1 VIRGRGTSGP
11 GPSDRPHFPWH
22 RRPSD
27 VFSKSLSAPASA
39 QLLMTAA
46 VEKIGL
52 FIGGKWHLPSGAQRF
67 ETFNPATRQPIASFV
82 SGTADDARRA
92 VAAAQEAFRG
102 WRETPAPQR
111 GEILLAA
118 ARILKER
125 KEELGRL
132 VTQEMGKVI
141 SEGRGDVQESIDFIE
156 YMAGEGRRLFG
167 ETVPS
172 ELRSKFCLTVRQ
184 PKGVVV
190 CITPWNFPTAIPNW
204 KIAAAL
210 ISGNTVVFKPA
221 SGTAKC
227 GAEVVR
233 VYEKA
238 GLPPGVLNFV
248 TGSGGVVGNA
258 LVADPRVRAVSF
270 TGGVETGRDVYVRGA
285 QSLKMVHLELGGK
298 NPVILMDDADL
309 PLALEGVLF
318 GAFGSSGQRCTATS
332 RLIVHE
338 KVYDKFLGLLTDRL
352 KDFPVGDPLDPSTAM
367 GPVASE
373 DQEKKILSYIEIG
386 KKEAKLLVGG
396 RKLTGGVYDHGYFI
410 APTIFETKHGTRISK
425 EEIFGPV
432 LSVIKVRSYE
442 EAIRVANDVEYGLS
456 SSIYTCDVNRAFRAI
471 DDLEAGITYINA
483 PTIGA
488 EVQLPFGGVKNTGN
502 GGREAGSAAIEEF
515 TEIKTV
521 FVDFS
526 SKLQKAQIDAESAA

>member
-1 VIRGRGTSGP
+1 
-11 GPSDRPHFPWH
+11 
-22 RRPSD
+22 
-27 VFSKSLSAPASA
+27 
-39 QLLMTAA
+39 MT
-46 VEKIGL
+46 EQFGL
-52 FIGGKWHLPSGAQRF
+52 FVDGTWTSPPNARRF
-67 ETFNPATRQPIASFV
+67 ETINPTTREPVGSFV
-82 SGTADDARRA
+82 SGTAEDVTRA
-92 VAAAQEAFRG
+92 VAAAATAFPG
-102 WRETPAPQR
+102 WKETPAPKR
-111 GEILLAA
+111 GDILLEA
-118 ARILKER
+118 ARILKSR
-125 KEELGRL
+125 KSEVGRI

-141 SEGRGDVQESIDFIE
+141 AEGLGDVQESIDFIE

-184 PKGVVV
+184 PKGVVA

-221 SGTAKC
+221 SATARC
-227 GAEVVR
+227 AVEVVR
-233 VYEKA
+233 AYEAA
-238 GLPPGVLNFV
+238 GVPPGVLNMV

-258 LVADPRVRAVSF
+258 LVADPRVRTVSF

-298 NPVILMDDADL
+298 NPVILMEDADL
-309 PLALEGVLF
+309 GLALDGVLF
-318 GAFGSSGQRCTATS
+318 GAFGTSGQRCTATS

-338 KVYDKFLGLLTDRL
+338 KVYDEFLTRLTERLDR
-352 KDFPVGDPLDPSTAM
+352 FTVGNPLDPTTGM
-367 GPVASE
+367 GPVASA
-373 DQEKKILSYIEIG
+373 DQEKKILDYIAIG
-386 KKEAKLLVGG
+386 KKEAKLRYGG
-396 RKLTGGVYDHGYFI
+396 AKLTGGAYDRGFFI
-410 APTIFETKHGTRISK
+410 QPTIFETPHGTRISK

-432 LSVIKVRSYE
+432 LSVIKVGSYE
-442 EAIRVANDVEYGLS
+442 EAVRVANDVEYGLS
-456 SSIYTCDVNRAFRAI
+456 SSIYTRDVNRAFRAV
-471 DDLEAGITYINA
+471 DDLEAGITYVNA

-526 SKLQKAQIDAESAA
+526 SRLQKAQIDEAE